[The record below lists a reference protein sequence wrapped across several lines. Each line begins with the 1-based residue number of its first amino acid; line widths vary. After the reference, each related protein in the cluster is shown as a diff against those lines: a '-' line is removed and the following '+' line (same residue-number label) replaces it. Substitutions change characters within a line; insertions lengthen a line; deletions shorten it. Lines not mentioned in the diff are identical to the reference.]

1 MSAPVGLVDADVLP
15 AVLLSTN
22 NPQGSLSVD
31 LPRGGDLSVKGQCC
45 HKVSYADVCVHGC
58 NHCEHGV
65 SVTDVCEHGCNHC
78 EHGVVYLDVCDHGC
92 KPCKHDV
99 GFADDLRH
107 WTEVKGKRVIDEGFC
122 YACSL
127 DAPVAE
133 LSRRRIDRRGR
144 RAKALLVGT
153 SPVEYHTDPSD
164 PKVKVRVDG
173 KVSKN
178 KGKWYSVTACGIVPL
193 IGSMT
198 LAQRISGRIDR
209 MGVFRCGSVWTCTSC
224 AQRISVP
231 RANQIREVYDL
242 SRAAGKRAFMLTGTI
257 PHDKSTGVR
266 LGLKRCKAA
275 IRSFLA
281 DKTLRRRMAEMG
293 YLGHVIVTEITYPR
307 KDAKYDN
314 GAHVHWHGM
323 FVFDQIDGKEHTTA
337 GEDMIRA
344 TAIKMQLFRFWVQA
358 AMKAG
363 APRPP
368 SYEHGFDVSVAWS
381 STYLTK
387 THEKVKGGDS
397 AEPSSDKPKPKP
409 KPKPAWGIEAEL
421 TRSHLKENS
430 KKGRTPFEL
439 LDSED
444 EEDVALFR
452 EYAAATFGLS
462 QVEWSR
468 GKNDIRM
475 MFLGEN
481 YRDVSDVI
489 AALEEP
495 EYVLADEAPQLLPD
509 PVIEECDIK
518 ADDCW
523 RARKYGRNALDR
535 AIAAV
540 DGGGAMS
547 LEHALREEKFI
558 VDHVTRPWTEE
569 GVLLFHTKDQPDR
582 GIKAGDPVVELVR
595 DRIVLDADGNVT
607 DIVHGDWTESVVVK
621 DVKCSKTGDIT
632 SSEFTDYMTDGVGID
647 GWRYRLRQA
656 TTIVNHPKRYE
667 VRYLVGE
674 AARIAGEQQLEHQ
687 AQEPTQEPMEG
698 WESWYSIT
706 EDDCP
711 F

>member
-1 MSAPVGLVDADVLP
+1 MSAPVGFLDADALP
-15 AVLLSTN
+15 AVGLNTN
-22 NPQGSLSVD
+22 NPKGSLSVD
-31 LPRGGDLSVKGQCC
+31 LPPGGDLSAKEQCC
-45 HKVSYADVCVHGC
+45 HNVRY
-58 NHCEHGV
+58 
-65 SVTDVCEHGCNHC
+65 TDLNNPCEHGCHAC
-78 EHGVVYLDVCDHGC
+78 GHELLPFVDERRGWHISLS
-92 KPCKHDV
+92 
-99 GFADDLRH
+99 
-107 WTEVKGKRVIDEGFC
+107 KGKSKGKVQFDEGYC
-122 YACSL
+122 YQCSR

-133 LSRRRIDRRGR
+133 LSRHRINRRGR

-198 LAQRISGRIDR
+198 LAQRLSGRIDR

-281 DKTLRRRMAEMG
+281 DSTLRHRMGEMG

-323 FVFDQIDGKEHTTA
+323 FVFDQIDGKEHTTT

-363 APRPP
+363 APRAP

-397 AEPSSDKPKPKP
+397 AEPSSDTP

-444 EEDVALFR
+444 EGDVALFR
-452 EYAAATFGLS
+452 EYASATFGLS

-468 GKNDIRM
+468 GKNDIRK

-489 AALEEP
+489 AALEDP
-495 EYVLADEAPQLLPD
+495 EYVLADEAPKLLPD
-509 PVIEECDIK
+509 PVIEECDIQ

-595 DRIVLDADGNVT
+595 DRIVLDAEGNDT
-607 DIVHGDWTESVVVK
+607 DDVYGDWKESVVVR
-621 DVKCSKTGDIT
+621 DVKCAKTGEIQST
-632 SSEFTDYMTDGVGID
+632 EFTDYMTDGVGID

-674 AARIAGEQQLEHQ
+674 AARIAREQQIEQQ
-687 AQEPTQEPMEG
+687 AADRESPEPEG
-698 WESWYSIT
+698 GWKAWLDIT
-706 EDDCP
+706 GDDCP

>member
-1 MSAPVGLVDADVLP
+1 MSAPVGFMDADVLP
-15 AVLLSTN
+15 ATMLNTS

-31 LPRGGDLSVKGQCC
+31 LPKGDLSAKGQCC
-45 HKVSYADVCVHGC
+45 HKVSYADL
-58 NHCEHGV
+58 NNL
-65 SVTDVCEHGCNHC
+65 CEHGCHAC
-78 EHGVVYLDVCDHGC
+78 GHKLLPFVDERRGWHVSLS
-92 KPCKHDV
+92 KSKS
-99 GFADDLRH
+99 
-107 WTEVKGKRVIDEGFC
+107 KGRVHFEEGYC
-122 YACSL
+122 YQCSL

-133 LSRRRIDRRGR
+133 LSRRRINRRAR

-153 SPVEYHTDPSD
+153 SPVEYHTDASD

-198 LAQRISGRIDR
+198 LAQRLSGRIDR

-257 PHDKSTGVR
+257 PHDKATGVR

-281 DKTLRRRMAEMG
+281 DRTLGSRMAEMG

-323 FVFDQIDGKEHTTA
+323 FVFDQIGGKEHTSPSD
-337 GEDMIRA
+337 DMLRA
-344 TAIKMQLFRFWVQA
+344 TAIKMQLFPFWARA

-363 APRPP
+363 APRAP
-368 SYEHGFDVSVAWS
+368 SFEHGFDVSVAWS

-387 THEKVKGGDS
+387 THEKVKRGDS
-397 AEPSSDKPKPKP
+397 AEPSSD

-444 EEDVALFR
+444 DEDVALFR
-452 EYAAATFGLS
+452 EYASATFGLS

-468 GKNDIRM
+468 GKNDIRK

-489 AALEEP
+489 AALEDP
-495 EYVLADEAPQLLPD
+495 QYVLADEAPKLLPD

-518 ADDCW
+518 SDDCW

-569 GVLLFHTKDQPDR
+569 GVPVFHTKDQPDR
-582 GIKAGDPVVELVR
+582 GIAAGDPVVELVR
-595 DRIVLDADGNVT
+595 DRIVLDSEGNET
-607 DIVHGDWTESVVVK
+607 DDVYGDWKESVVVR
-621 DVKCSKTGDIT
+621 DVKCAKTGEIQ
-632 SSEFTDYMTDGVGID
+632 SSELTDYMTDGVGID

-656 TTIVNHPKRYE
+656 TTIINHPKRYE
-667 VRYLVGE
+667 VRYLVGD
-674 AARIAGEQQLEHQ
+674 AARIAREQQLEHQ
-687 AQEPTQEPMEG
+687 AQEPTQEPMPG